1 MMMMMMMNYTL
12 DLRQTF
18 WRVANGRGSVFLW
31 RRLDKLATS
40 RRHSSHST
48 VCTVGYTVTQ
58 KKIATNILLCAS
70 F

>member
-1 MMMMMMMNYTL
+1 MMMNYTL

-18 WRVANGRGSVFLW
+18 WRVANGRGSVLLW

-48 VCTVGYTVTQ
+48 VCTVHRDA
-58 KKIATNILLCAS
+58 KK
-70 F
+70 